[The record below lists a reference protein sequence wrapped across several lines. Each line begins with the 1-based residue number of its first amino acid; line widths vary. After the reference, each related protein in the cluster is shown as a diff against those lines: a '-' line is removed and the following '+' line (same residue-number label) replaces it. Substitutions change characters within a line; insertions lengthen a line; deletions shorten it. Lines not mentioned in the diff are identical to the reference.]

1 MTLDLGRLT
10 TLAVA
15 TASLLLLSLSGTALA
30 TASGSKKIQT
40 AIKHAEFASTS
51 KNANQIHLHLHH
63 VINCLVGP
71 EGAAYDPAAG
81 DPCESEGGSALSD
94 LKGAPKEYLQQALD
108 LAITGVNIG
117 HRAPARNVAIAV
129 DALLKEA
136 QGAMQS
142 SAEPKGYRK
151 KS

>member
-1 MTLDLGRLT
+1 MTLDLGKLT

-15 TASLLLLSLSGTALA
+15 TVSVLLLSLSGTAMA
-30 TASGSKKIQT
+30 TASGSKEIQT
-40 AIKHAEFASTS
+40 AIEHAGFASKS
-51 KNANQIHLHLHH
+51 KSASQIHLHLHH
-63 VINCLVGP
+63 VINCLVGQ
-71 EGAAYDPAAG
+71 EGAGYDPAAG
-81 DPCESEGGSALSD
+81 DPCKSEGGGALND

-108 LAITGVNIG
+108 LAKTGVNID
-117 HRAPARNVAIAV
+117 HRTPARNVAIAV

-142 SAEPKGYRK
+142 RAEPKGYRK

>member
-1 MTLDLGRLT
+1 MTLGLGKFT

-15 TASLLLLSLSGTALA
+15 TVSVLLLSLSGTAMA
-30 TASGSKKIQT
+30 TASESKEIQT
-40 AIKHAEFASTS
+40 AIEHAGFASKS
-51 KNANQIHLHLHH
+51 KSASQIHLHLHH

-71 EGAAYDPAAG
+71 EGAGYDPAAG
-81 DPCESEGGSALSD
+81 DPCESEGGGALND
-94 LKGAPKEYLQQALD
+94 LKGPPKEYLQQALD
-108 LAITGVNIG
+108 LAKTGVNID
-117 HRAPARNVAIAV
+117 HRTPARNIAIAV

-142 SAEPKGYRK
+142 GTEPKGHRK